1 MERIAKHLKRG
12 DLKLLKAQINNIIE
26 MLKDAKLVD
35 SLKGVFAIRSDVSKQ
50 IESARKKLEKIK
62 DLTVS

>member
-1 MERIAKHLKRG
+1 
-12 DLKLLKAQINNIIE
+12 
-26 MLKDAKLVD
+26 MLKDVRLVD

-50 IESARKKLEKIK
+50 IEIARKKLEKIK